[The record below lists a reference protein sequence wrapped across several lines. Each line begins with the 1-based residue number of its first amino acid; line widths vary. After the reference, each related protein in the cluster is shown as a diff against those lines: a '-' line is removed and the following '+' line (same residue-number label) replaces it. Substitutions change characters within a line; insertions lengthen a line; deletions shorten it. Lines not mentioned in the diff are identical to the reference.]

1 MTKMNPLKILVVE
14 DEPMIAESLSEML
27 ELLGHEVL
35 AVAESGEEAV
45 MQLLEKEPD
54 LLLLDIQLKGKMDGV
69 ELASLIKQ
77 KYNIPFV
84 FTTAFADEATISRA
98 KAEGPFGYIVK
109 PYGVKDIMAAIEVAM
124 SNYRLFQEMQGS
136 DPVAPMLLNE
146 HLYIKVEQRLV
157 KIQQSDI
164 LYAEAKGDYVL
175 IKTLNDSFIIYSTLK
190 KVVDKISAPNFLQ
203 VHRSYFINLDH
214 IDDIEETTISISGKL
229 IPVSRANRTELL
241 SRIRTL

>member
-1 MTKMNPLKILVVE
+1 MTKMDPLKILVVE

-69 ELASLIKQ
+69 ELARLIKQ

-157 KIQQSDI
+157 KIQQPDI